1 VVIAAA
7 GAVLWREGDEGV
19 EVALV
24 HRPRYDDWSLP
35 KGKLEPGESV
45 HAAAVREVAEETGYQ
60 AVLGRHLG
68 QVSYRV
74 RGSAK
79 TVDYFAARAVSGEFA
94 VNDEVDELAWLPVE
108 RAAPLLTRHHDRDV
122 LAAYAVA
129 PRGVTLLL
137 VRHAHAGSRSEWD
150 GPDEERPLSK
160 RGLSQV
166 PGLTRFLSLYGP
178 ERVHAVGNVRCRE
191 TVRPLAE
198 RLDRPL
204 TVEPWLGEDGYTA
217 DPDRGLARLLE
228 IAAGGRT
235 AVVCSQG
242 GVIPEL
248 LASLGVES
256 GVEGEPVRS
265 RKGSVWA
272 LTFDGDKLVGARYLA
287 RPA

>member
-1 VVIAAA
+1 MAAA
-7 GAVLWREGDEGV
+7 GAVLWRAGDKGI

-45 HAAAVREVAEETGYQ
+45 HTAAVREIAEETGHH

-74 RGSAK
+74 GGSAK
-79 TVDYFAARAVSGEFA
+79 TVDYFSARAVSGEFT
-94 VNDEVDELAWLPVE
+94 VNDEVDELVWLPVE
-108 RAAPLLTRHHDRDV
+108 RAARRLTHNRDRDV
-122 LAAYAVA
+122 LAAYAVS
-129 PRGVTLLL
+129 PRAVTLLL

-160 RGLSQV
+160 RGLTQV
-166 PGLTRFLSLYGP
+166 SGLTRFLSLFGP
-178 ERVHAVGNVRCRE
+178 ERVHSVGNVRCVG

-198 RLDRPL
+198 RLGCPVA
-204 TVEPWLGEDGYTA
+204 VEPSLGEDGYAA

-228 IAAGGRT
+228 IAAEGRP
-235 AVVCSQG
+235 AAVCSQG

-248 LASLGVES
+248 LAALGVES
-256 GVEGEPVRS
+256 GVEGAPVRS
-265 RKGSVWA
+265 RKGSVWV

>member
-1 VVIAAA
+1 MVIAAA
-7 GAVLWREGDEGV
+7 GAVLWRAGAEGV

-35 KGKLEPGESV
+35 KGKLDPGESV
-45 HAAAVREVAEETGYQ
+45 HTAAVREIAEETGYR

-94 VNDEVDELAWLPVE
+94 VNDEVDELVWLPVE
-108 RAAPLLTRHHDRDV
+108 RAARLLTHHQDRDV

-129 PRGVTLLL
+129 PRAVTLLL
-137 VRHAHAGSRSEWD
+137 ARHAHAGSRSEWD

-160 RGLSQV
+160 RGLAQV
-166 PGLTRFLSLYGP
+166 SRLTGFLALFGP
-178 ERVHAVGNVRCRE
+178 ERVHTVGNVRCVD
-191 TVRPLAE
+191 TVRPVAE
-198 RLDRPL
+198 RLGCPL
-204 TVEPWLGEDGYTA
+204 AVEPRLGEDGYTA

-228 IAAGGRT
+228 IATAGRT

-242 GVIPEL
+242 GVIPDL
-248 LASLGVES
+248 LAALGVES

-265 RKGSVWA
+265 RKGSVWV